1 MKYVSA
7 IVLLGLLLAVATQT
21 HAEAATADAAGE
33 RLTVAASGPIT
44 TGPRTSGAPSPVR
57 TPSFLTRAIR
67 APEGPAFSRLALWG
81 GISLSHGL
89 LAYKRT
95 IDVWGKPDGKFHL
108 KNEIGGDHLALS
120 DEVSHLLIAYKL
132 AQVTRQGYR
141 WSGLSPSAAARA
153 GAIQAA
159 IYMAF
164 VEFPLDAYNPQQGLG
179 ITDLLADFAGIGL
192 AWYRAG
198 IENPRWDL
206 KVSVKS
212 RFFTGNSRLLA
223 QTNKQYDD
231 FIYWLTYRISNNRYN
246 PLVLGIGYSTH
257 HPPGDPP
264 AYIPVDKQ
272 IYFRIGTSLSEIGR
286 IFGHRTERLLN
297 PAGFYFFNFGP
308 QTGWR

>member
-1 MKYVSA
+1 LKYVSA
-7 IVLLGLLLAVATQT
+7 IVLLGLLLAIATQT
-21 HAEAATADAAGE
+21 HAEATAADAAGE
-33 RLTVAASGPIT
+33 QLMVAASGPIA
-44 TGPRTSGAPSPVR
+44 TGPKASGPPSLARP
-57 TPSFLTRAIR
+57 PSFLTRAIR

-89 LAYKRT
+89 FAYKKT
-95 IDVWGKPDGKFHL
+95 IEIWGKPDGKFHL
-108 KNEIGGDHLALS
+108 KDDFGGDHLALS
-120 DEVSHLLIAYKL
+120 DEISHLLIAYKL

-141 WSGLSPSAAARA
+141 WGGLSPAAAARA

-164 VEFPLDAYNPQQGLG
+164 VEFPLDAYNPGQGLG
-179 ITDLLADFAGIGL
+179 LTDLLADLAGVGL

-212 RFFTGNSRLLA
+212 RFFAGNSRLLA
-223 QTNKQYDD
+223 HTYKQYDD
-231 FIYWLTYRISNNRYN
+231 FIYWLTYRISDNRYN

-286 IFGHRTERLLN
+286 IFGRRTERLFS
-297 PAGFYFFNFGP
+297 PAEVYFFNVGP
-308 QTGWR
+308 RTGWR